1 MNTTMKTKTII
12 LTVLLLVAAM
22 GAKAQVDVTKVDA
35 THYTFTMPAYD
46 VEVTTEL
53 WYKLS
58 ESASDN
64 EANYGDKKNVFL
76 ERTLQPHGWNTF
88 CAPFVISEP
97 ASVFGAGVQ
106 VKELSTASISDN
118 TLTLIFADASSGIE
132 ACKPYLIKLNG
143 GDPLNLAADG
153 KEFEGVTQ
161 SYTAVPTTIAGV
173 VSFQPVLIPESMT
186 ANDQTK
192 LFVTGGNALTYP
204 NTTGNINAFRAYF
217 KLLGGAAAPTAFR
230 MDFGEETVT
239 GILNVEATEMRQTGI
254 YTIDGRKLDRLPNIP
269 GVYIVN
275 GQKVIN
281 Y

>member
-1 MNTTMKTKTII
+1 MKTKTII
-12 LTVLLLVAAM
+12 LTALLLFAAM

-46 VEVTTEL
+46 VEITTEL
-53 WYKLS
+53 WYKLD
-58 ESASDN
+58 EAADN
-64 EANYGDKKNVFL
+64 SSLSNKTNVFL
-76 ERTLQPHGWNTF
+76 KRTLQAGGWNTF
-88 CAPFVISEP
+88 CAPFDIDDPED
-97 ASVFGAGVQ
+97 VFGADVQ

-118 TLTLIFADASSGIE
+118 TLTLIFADASGIE
-132 ACKPYLIKLNG
+132 AGKPYLIKLNG
-143 GDPLNLAADG
+143 DAPLNLAADG

-161 SYTAVPTTIAGV
+161 SYTAIPTTITGV
-173 VSFQPVLIPESMT
+173 VTFQPVLVPESMT